1 MATEIFA
8 QVGALALRHTANGE
22 LRVLLVTSRDTKRWV
37 IPKGW
42 PWHDT
47 PDHIAAAHEARE
59 EAGILGDTEPETFGA
74 YRYMKRRKHDT
85 VPVIVNVYRMTV
97 SEELDNWPEAHQ
109 RQRTWFSLDDAIA
122 AVQEE
127 ELRDLIR
134 QLGQA

>member
-1 MATEIFA
+1 MEIFA
-8 QVGALALRHTANGE
+8 QVGALALRRTATGE
-22 LRVLLVTSRDTKRWV
+22 PRVLLVTSRDTKRWV

-47 PDHIAAAHEARE
+47 PDHIAAANEARE
-59 EAGILGDTEPETFGA
+59 EAGIIGDTEAQEFGA
-74 YRYMKRRKHDT
+74 YRYMKRRKHDV
-85 VPVIVNVYRMTV
+85 VPVIVSVFLMTV
-97 SEELDNWPEAHQ
+97 SEELDTWPEAHQ

-134 QLGQA
+134 LLGAP